1 VLLPAEEAKILYMK
15 FVPVGEA
22 RQHFSEL
29 ITEVQK
35 YREHVM
41 ITKNG
46 RPAAMMISFDEWEE
60 ITETEFWRSQ
70 PGIMEDIAAA
80 KAEIERGEF
89 ITVEQMRAEIERRV
103 REAG

>member
-1 VLLPAEEAKILYMK
+1 MK
-15 FVPVGEA
+15 YVPVGEA

-29 ITEVQK
+29 LTEVQK

-46 RPAAMMISFDEWEE
+46 RPAAMIISFEEWEE

-70 PGIMEDIAAA
+70 PGIMEDIARS
-80 KAEIERGEF
+80 KAELGRGDYVTADELLADA
-89 ITVEQMRAEIERRV
+89 TRRLTTE

>member
-1 VLLPAEEAKILYMK
+1 MK
-15 FVPVGEA
+15 YVPVAEA

-29 ITEVQK
+29 VGEVQK

-60 ITETEFWRSQ
+60 IAETEFWRSQ
-70 PGIMEDIAAA
+70 PGIVEDIEKA
-80 KAEIERGEF
+80 KAEIARGDYVTADDLLADARRRLATERN
-89 ITVEQMRAEIERRV
+89 
-103 REAG
+103 AG

>member
-1 VLLPAEEAKILYMK
+1 MK
-15 FVPVGEA
+15 YVPVAEA

-29 ITEVQK
+29 VGEVQR
-35 YREHVM
+35 YREHVT

-70 PGIMEDIAAA
+70 PGILDDVETA
-80 KAEIERGEF
+80 KAEVERRDHF
-89 ITVEQMRAEIERRV
+89 TVEQLRAEIERRA

>member
-1 VLLPAEEAKILYMK
+1 MK
-15 FVPVGEA
+15 YVPVAEA

-29 ITEVQK
+29 VGDVQK

-60 ITETEFWRSQ
+60 ITETEYWRSQ
-70 PGIMEDIAAA
+70 PGVPDDVAAA
-80 KAEIERGEF
+80 KAEIERGEYV
-89 ITVEQMRAEIERRV
+89 TADELLADARRRLAKE